1 MTRVKFRYQNP
12 VILPLGFR
20 ILFFSLTLYR
30 DRDRDRDRERARER
44 EREIEIEI
52 ETETEIELSS
62 RQDSRGVL
70 DDDGL
75 QFGALCWGS
84 PGA

>member
-30 DRDRDRDRERARER
+30 DRDRDRERARER
-44 EREIEIEI
+44 ERVIEI